1 MEGFGTGEVGRVVY
15 LGILGSALLVG
26 LVSIYRSR
34 PGTALRHGAIWA
46 LIFAGAVVLYGFG
59 SELERQLMPRVAR
72 EVDADTIALTRSR
85 DGQFHA
91 EMQVEGVPVSALVDT
106 GASELVLT
114 REDAARIGL
123 DPETLRYTQRAMTA
137 NGIVR
142 GAPVRLG
149 TVSIGPFTLSDVRA
163 VVNGGELHTSLLG
176 MSVLDRFAGFEVR
189 GDRMLIHR

>member
-15 LGILGSALLVG
+15 LVILGSALIIG
-26 LVSIYRSR
+26 LFSMYRSR
-34 PGTALRHGAIWA
+34 PGTALRHAAVWA

-59 SELERQLMPRVAR
+59 SELERQLMPRVAS
-72 EVDADTIALTRSR
+72 EVDADTVALTRSR

-137 NGIVR
+137 NE
-142 GAPVRLG
+142 
-149 TVSIGPFTLSDVRA
+149 IGRA
-163 VVNGGELHTSLLG
+163 HV
-176 MSVLDRFAGFEVR
+176 
-189 GDRMLIHR
+189 